1 MAKRRT
7 TTPKLHRMEARVRAI
22 QGAGRALMIVSSL
35 SLGFVVVA
43 MAFPEQREL
52 EQLEHKLAEA
62 RENEYQV
69 KSERDARQIELKA
82 LREDPEYLELHARD
96 RLGYYLP
103 GEKVLRFKQD

>member
-7 TTPKLHRMEARVRAI
+7 TPPKLHRMEARVRAI
-22 QGAGRALMIVSSL
+22 QGMGRVLMIVCSL

-43 MAFPEQREL
+43 MAFPEQRKLEEL
-52 EQLEHKLAEA
+52 EQKLAEA
-62 RENEYQV
+62 RENEQEV
-69 KSERDARQIELKA
+69 IDERDARQVELKA

-103 GEKVLRFKQD
+103 GEKVLRFKSE

>member
-7 TTPKLHRMEARVRAI
+7 TPSKLHRMEARTRAI
-22 QGAGRALMIVSSL
+22 QGVSKVLMIVCSL

-52 EQLEHKLAEA
+52 EKLEEKLEEA
-62 RENEYQV
+62 RANEQEV
-69 KSERDARQIELKA
+69 LDERDARQVELKA

>member
-1 MAKRRT
+1 
-7 TTPKLHRMEARVRAI
+7 MEARVRAI
-22 QGAGRALMIVSSL
+22 QGVGRVLMIVCSL

-52 EQLEHKLAEA
+52 ESLEEKLAEA
-62 RENEYQV
+62 QANHQAV
-69 KSERDARQIELKA
+69 VDERDARQIELKA

-103 GEKVLRFKQD
+103 GEKVLRFKSD